1 MWTEVEEDL
10 AQKETTRWRRAAW
23 KKPASQSTA
32 AGLVC
37 EASDSIG
44 SARGRRGSVSPLDL
58 LREHDLIYLIG
69 QSSDSWI
76 RSHLRQKA
84 DFI

>member
-1 MWTEVEEDL
+1 VEDL

-32 AGLVC
+32 AGLAC

-44 SARGRRGSVSPLDL
+44 EGKKGKRLSFGFASR
-58 LREHDLIYLIG
+58 
-69 QSSDSWI
+69 
-76 RSHLRQKA
+76 A
-84 DFI
+84 